1 MFLLMPF
8 DNGCE
13 DTGYVAVRLDFVEL
27 AGLDERREHGPVL
40 GACIVTCE
48 EHVFAL

>member
-1 MFLLMPF
+1 MPF

-27 AGLDERREHGPVL
+27 AGLDERREHGPVVPL
-40 GACIVTCE
+40 LFYHKHTSP
-48 EHVFAL
+48 